1 MFMHAVLHLGGER
14 ERERLIFNNNNNNN
28 KTTTTTKKKKK
39 KKNSS
44 KKNVRVKINSL
55 NVIDRIYPQ
64 VLEIINKQ
72 RNINGAPQKSAL
84 HYSISENLYTIRK
97 GFS

>member
-14 ERERLIFNNNNNNN
+14 EREREIFN
-28 KTTTTTKKKKK
+28 KKKK

-64 VLEIINKQ
+64 VLEMEF
-72 RNINGAPQKSAL
+72 L
-84 HYSISENLYTIRK
+84 
-97 GFS
+97 F

>member
-28 KTTTTTKKKKK
+28 YN

-44 KKNVRVKINSL
+44 KKSVRVKINSP

-64 VLEIINKQ
+64 VLETINKQ
-72 RNINGAPQKSAL
+72 RNINGAPQKSPL
-84 HYSISENLYTIRK
+84 RYSISKSLYTIRK

>member
-1 MFMHAVLHLGGER
+1 MCMHAVLHLGGER

-28 KTTTTTKKKKK
+28 

-84 HYSISENLYTIRK
+84 RYSISESLYTIRK

>member
-1 MFMHAVLHLGGER
+1 MFMHAVLHLEGER

-28 KTTTTTKKKKK
+28 K
-39 KKNSS
+39 KNSS
-44 KKNVRVKINSL
+44 KKNVRVKIYSL

-72 RNINGAPQKSAL
+72 QNINGAPQKSAL
-84 HYSISENLYTIRK
+84 RYSISESLYTIRK

>member
-1 MFMHAVLHLGGER
+1 M
-14 ERERLIFNNNNNNN
+14 IFNNNNNQ
-28 KTTTTTKKKKK
+28 KKKKNKK

-64 VLEIINKQ
+64 VLEIINNETLMVHPKNQ
-72 RNINGAPQKSAL
+72 
-84 HYSISENLYTIRK
+84 LYVIQ
-97 GFS
+97 

>member
-1 MFMHAVLHLGGER
+1 MQTRKRAHCARSVFPFF
-14 ERERLIFNNNNNNN
+14 IKKQN
-28 KTTTTTKKKKK
+28 KKKQQQQQQKN
-39 KKNSS
+39 KNSS

-84 HYSISENLYTIRK
+84 RYSISKSLYTIRK

>member
-1 MFMHAVLHLGGER
+1 MFMHSVLHLGG

-28 KTTTTTKKKKK
+28 NNN
-39 KKNSS
+39 KKNSN
-44 KKNVRVKINSL
+44 KENERVKIKSL
-55 NVIDRIYPQ
+55 NVTDRIYPQ

-84 HYSISENLYTIRK
+84 RYSISESLPTIRK